1 MAFLKKTFIDT
12 ESPQPYHRCMNCT
25 RQVSTARRDNS
36 GKERYLIELSYR
48 DSRPIYEQIK
58 DCIRRLVIS
67 GAMGVNEQLPS
78 VRSLAVKLSI
88 NPNTIQRAYNEL
100 ENEGYIYSIPGKG
113 NFVSPD
119 VRQDE
124 ERVKELKEKLIE
136 ILAELKYLGITFEE
150 LEDMI
155 RETV

>member
-1 MAFLKKTFIDT
+1 MAFLKKAFIDIK
-12 ESPQPYHRCMNCT
+12 EPSQYHRCMNCI
-25 RQVSTARRDNS
+25 RQVNTARRDNS
-36 GKERYLIELSYR
+36 GKERYLIELNYR

-58 DCIRRLVIS
+58 DSIRRLVIS
-67 GAMGVNEQLPS
+67 GAMGINEQLPS

-119 VRQDE
+119 VRRDE

-136 ILAELKYLGITFEE
+136 ILAELKYLGIQYEE
-150 LEDMI
+150 LEELI

>member
-1 MAFLKKTFIDT
+1 M
-12 ESPQPYHRCMNCT
+12 
-25 RQVSTARRDNS
+25 
-36 GKERYLIELSYR
+36 IELNYR

-58 DCIRRLVIS
+58 DSIRRLVIS
-67 GAMGVNEQLPS
+67 GAMGINEQLPS

-100 ENEGYIYSIPGKG
+100 ENDGYIYSVPGKG

-124 ERVKELKEKLIE
+124 ERIKELKKKLIE
-136 ILAELKYLGITFEE
+136 ILAELKYLGIKYEE
-150 LEDMI
+150 LEELI

>member
-1 MAFLKKTFIDT
+1 M
-12 ESPQPYHRCMNCT
+12 
-25 RQVSTARRDNS
+25 
-36 GKERYLIELSYR
+36 IELNYR

-58 DCIRRLVIS
+58 DSIRRLVIS
-67 GAMGVNEQLPS
+67 GAMGMNEQLPS

-119 VRQDE
+119 VRRDE

-136 ILAELKYLGITFEE
+136 ILAELKYLGIQYEE
-150 LEDMI
+150 LEELI

>member
-1 MAFLKKTFIDT
+1 M
-12 ESPQPYHRCMNCT
+12 
-25 RQVSTARRDNS
+25 
-36 GKERYLIELSYR
+36 IELNYR

-58 DCIRRLVIS
+58 DSIRRLVIS
-67 GAMGVNEQLPS
+67 GAMGINEQLPS

-100 ENEGYIYSIPGKG
+100 ENEGYIYSITGKG

-119 VRQDE
+119 VRRDE

-136 ILAELKYLGITFEE
+136 ILAELKYLGIQYEE
-150 LEDMI
+150 LEELI